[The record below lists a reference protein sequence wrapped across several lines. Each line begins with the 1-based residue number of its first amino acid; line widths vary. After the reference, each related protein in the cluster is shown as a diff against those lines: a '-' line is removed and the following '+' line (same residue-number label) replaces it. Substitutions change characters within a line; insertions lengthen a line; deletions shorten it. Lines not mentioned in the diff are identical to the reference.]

1 MTQKLRIWRVV
12 PVRNGVQAP
21 TFFVETTE
29 DGREKAEESAI
40 KQARLRTGLGKFKE
54 WNFRLEKLSGGFKL
68 LSVLFRL
75 KSCRVFTPK
84 PNFVLVAKLVKA
96 LGS

>member
-12 PVRNGVQAP
+12 PVYNGVQAP

-40 KQARLRTGLGKFKE
+40 KQAKLKSGLSKFKE
-54 WNFRLEKLSGGFKL
+54 WKFRLEKLS
-68 LSVLFRL
+68 V
-75 KSCRVFTPK
+75 RVDKFGRYIK
-84 PNFVLVAKLVKA
+84 HHQ
-96 LGS
+96 

>member
-29 DGREKAEESAI
+29 EGRDKAEQSAM
-40 KQARLRTGLGKFKE
+40 KQAKARSGLSKFDC
-54 WNFRLEKLSGGFKL
+54 WNFQLIKTSLRIDKFG
-68 LSVLFRL
+68 RY
-75 KSCRVFTPK
+75 
-84 PNFVLVAKLVKA
+84 VKYHQ
-96 LGS
+96 